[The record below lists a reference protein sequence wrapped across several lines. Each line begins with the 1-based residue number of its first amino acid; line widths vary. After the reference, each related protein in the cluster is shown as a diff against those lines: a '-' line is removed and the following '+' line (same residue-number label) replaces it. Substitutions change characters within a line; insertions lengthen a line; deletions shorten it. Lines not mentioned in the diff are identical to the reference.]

1 MKLWTADCGLRIG
14 WRMLRHAAIRSPQSA
29 IVLVC
34 LLAACS
40 RGGERAGTPT
50 AVPTPTLAAISPTA
64 SGILNPPQTAQPTSE
79 NVTRQR
85 AEAVL
90 ARAALQDTDLP
101 AGFAAASTS
110 DQRSND
116 PRLLI
121 SQATTFAAAPPWS
134 SPGGTVSRVTHV
146 GAVFSDVAGAQSF
159 VRSEPSP
166 PAAPGDPRPERIDAP
181 QVGDERQAWRMRGA
195 EATAVMLAV
204 RRGPVVFIITTEGTG
219 DAPETLAAD
228 LARRLDQRTAAAL
241 R

>member
-1 MKLWTADCGLRIG
+1 MRIADCGLRTG
-14 WRMLRHAAIRSPQSA
+14 WRVLRHSA
-29 IVLVC
+29 FRIPHSAFILVL
-34 LLAACS
+34 LLAGCS
-40 RGGERAGTPT
+40 RSGERAGTPT
-50 AVPTPTLAAISPTA
+50 AAPTPTLAAISPTA
-64 SGILNPPQTAQPTSE
+64 SGILNPPQTARPTAE
-79 NVTRQR
+79 NITRQQ

-90 ARAALQDTDLP
+90 ARSAVQVSDLP
-101 AGFAAASTS
+101 PAFAAAATS

-121 SQATTFAAAPPWS
+121 SQTTTFAAAPPWS
-134 SPGGTVSRVTHV
+134 SSGGTVSRVTHI

-159 VRSEPSP
+159 VRSEPSQA
-166 PAAPGDPRPERIDAP
+166 AAPGDPRPERIDAP
-181 QVGDERQAWRMRGA
+181 QVGDERQAWRVRGPGSDVA
-195 EATAVMLAV
+195 AMLVV